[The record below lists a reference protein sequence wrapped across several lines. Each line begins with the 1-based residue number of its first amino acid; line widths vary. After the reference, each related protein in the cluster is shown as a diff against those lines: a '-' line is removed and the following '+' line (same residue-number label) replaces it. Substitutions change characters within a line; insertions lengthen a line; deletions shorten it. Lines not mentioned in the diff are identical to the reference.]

1 MTAHPSESA
10 SKLAADRKW
19 HRAVMRR
26 EMKAG
31 RLTLQQVL
39 TEAQEHA
46 VEMPLYSVLEMV
58 PYVGYVRIAE
68 LNYEACKRGI
78 NICLPVGA
86 LTDRAKRFI
95 IEWEQERRATSSK

>member
-1 MTAHPSESA
+1 MTLKSA
-10 SKLAADRKW
+10 QERRW
-19 HRAVMRR
+19 ERAVMRR
-26 EMKAG
+26 EIKSG
-31 RLTLQQVL
+31 RMTLEQVFKDG
-39 TEAQEHA
+39 EEY
-46 VEMPLYSVLEMV
+46 VIEMPLYSVLEMV